1 MQRIVVCSNK
11 NSVSRKKR
19 KEEKI
24 KQWHKQ
30 ERSEEDTI
38 ESNAM
43 ALISTDVA
51 YAFRSRICNT

>member
-1 MQRIVVCSNK
+1 MCGNK

-24 KQWHKQ
+24 KQRHKQ
-30 ERSEEDTI
+30 EKSEEDTL

-43 ALISTDVA
+43 TLIPTNVA
-51 YAFRSRICNT
+51 